1 MSERAKALGIPE
13 ADLKRALILTR
24 DLRVQAIREDL
35 DPRATR
41 IALLFAERC
50 DRECAAEKLHPVMF
64 AALESIAKDLYE
76 LARAPK

>member
-1 MSERAKALGIPE
+1 MVERAKALGIPE

-24 DLRVQAIREDL
+24 ELRIQAIREGL
-35 DPRATR
+35 DPRAIR
-41 IALLFAERC
+41 IALLFIERC
-50 DRECAAEKLHPVMF
+50 DRHFAVQKLHPVAI